1 MTLAFKD
8 ANSKLFDVIS
18 VAHVDDEERVDD
30 SLVENLKLRF
40 SLPEILNFG
49 HDIESKVFSQD
60 FQVYLVYF
68 WSRL

>member
-1 MTLAFKD
+1 MTLAFKN

-49 HDIESKVFSQD
+49 HDIEAKVFK
-60 FQVYLVYF
+60 YI
-68 WSRL
+68 